1 MAQLQFING
10 TETKDIATIQQT
22 LAPLQVQLSKWP
34 IQEQVAQLLH
44 KAQLTDMEKE
54 TITSAHDVY
63 FEQLQDEHGYQS
75 RDLIVLHP
83 DIPNLDALLEKF
95 SRIHTHDDDEVRYIV
110 DGSGIFGF
118 VLPNEEQVL
127 LTIEAGE
134 FIHVPKDTE
143 HWFVLTEQK
152 RIKALRYFT
161 TTDGWS
167 PNYTQRPIQFESP

>member
-1 MAQLQFING
+1 MAQLQFIDG
-10 TETKDIATIQQT
+10 TTTRDINTIQQK
-22 LAPLQVQLSKWP
+22 LDALQVRLSIWP
-34 IQEQVAQLLH
+34 IQEQVRSLLC
-44 KAQLTDMEKE
+44 KAQLAETEKE
-54 TITSAHDVY
+54 AITSAHDVY
-63 FEQLQDEHGYQS
+63 FEKLKEESGYQS

-83 DIPNLDALLEKF
+83 DIPNLDTLLEKF

-127 LTIEAGE
+127 LTVEAGE
-134 FIHVPKDTE
+134 FINVPKDTE

-152 RIKALRYFT
+152 SIKALRYFT

-167 PNYTQRPIQFESP
+167 PNYTQRSILF

>member
-1 MAQLQFING
+1 MAQLQLIDG
-10 TETKDIATIQQT
+10 TIITDTATIQQK
-22 LAPLQVQLSKWP
+22 LSALQVQLSKWP
-34 IQEQVAQLLH
+34 IQEQVTLLLNKPQLSE
-44 KAQLTDMEKE
+44 TEKE
-54 TITSAHDVY
+54 TISSAHDVY
-63 FEQLQDEHGYQS
+63 FERLKKAQGYQS

-83 DIPNLDALLEKF
+83 DIPNLDSLLKKF
-95 SRIHTHDDDEVRYIV
+95 SQIHTHDDDEVRYIV

-118 VLPNEEQVL
+118 VLSDEEQVL

-134 FIHVPKDTE
+134 FINVPKDTE

-167 PNYTQRPIQFESP
+167 PNYTQRPILLGGS